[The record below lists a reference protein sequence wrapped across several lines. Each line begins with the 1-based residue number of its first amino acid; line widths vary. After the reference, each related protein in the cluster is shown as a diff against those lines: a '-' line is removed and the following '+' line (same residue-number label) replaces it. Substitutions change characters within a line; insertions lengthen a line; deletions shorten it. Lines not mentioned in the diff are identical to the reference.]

1 MLMQQVHVPGNM
13 LPTNKVSLV
22 IDGSGSKVFA
32 GILDAENR
40 WLVKLERDGS
50 PLEELFP
57 VIEAVLTESGLSL
70 TEIGSYIYCMGPGS
84 VLGLRLCAMAIET
97 WARLY
102 PKSAQYYKYNSLQL
116 SAHALLYATPDLKDA
131 LIVSDWKKGAWNALY
146 IRGGHVGAN
155 EVIDDGALNDWE
167 NLIYHLPQR
176 KGWQSPP
183 DKVQTLRYDPSILD
197 AIRDASGLLQITDR
211 IELYSSGINTFQKWT
226 QTRHRAQT

>member
-1 MLMQQVHVPGNM
+1 MQQVHVPGNM

-50 PLEELFP
+50 PLEELFS

-146 IRGGHVGAN
+146 IKGGHVGAT

>member
-1 MLMQQVHVPGNM
+1 MQQVHVPGKM

-50 PLEELFP
+50 PLEELFS

-146 IRGGHVGAN
+146 IKGGHVGAT

>member
-1 MLMQQVHVPGNM
+1 MQQVHVPGNM
-13 LPTNKVSLV
+13 LPNNKVSLV

-50 PLEELFP
+50 PLEELFS

-70 TEIGSYIYCMGPGS
+70 TDIGSYIYCMGPGS

-146 IRGGHVGAN
+146 IKGGHVGAT
-155 EVIDDGALNDWE
+155 EVIDDGTLNDWE

-183 DKVQTLRYDPSILD
+183 DKVQTLPYDPSILN

>member
-1 MLMQQVHVPGNM
+1 MQQVHLPENM

-22 IDGSGSKVFA
+22 IDGSGIKVFA

-50 PLEELFP
+50 PLEELFS

-70 TEIGSYIYCMGPGS
+70 TDIGSYIYCMGPGS

-146 IRGGHVGAN
+146 IRGGHVGAS
-155 EVIDDGALNDWE
+155 EVIDDGALKDWE

-226 QTRHRAQT
+226 RTRHRAQT

>member
-1 MLMQQVHVPGNM
+1 MQQVHVPGNM

-50 PLEELFP
+50 PLEELFS

-183 DKVQTLRYDPSILD
+183 DKVQTLIYDPSILD
-197 AIRDASGLLQITDR
+197 AIHDAEGLLQITDR

-226 QTRHRAQT
+226 PTRHRAQT

>member
-1 MLMQQVHVPGNM
+1 M
-13 LPTNKVSLV
+13 LPSNKASLV

-57 VIEAVLTESGLSL
+57 LIEAVLTESGLSIDD
-70 TEIGSYIYCMGPGS
+70 IGSYIYCMGPGS
-84 VLGLRLCAMAIET
+84 VLGIRLCAMAIET
-97 WARLY
+97 WSRLY
-102 PKSAQYYKYNSLQL
+102 PKSVQYYKYNSLQL

-131 LIVSDWKKGAWNALY
+131 LIISDWKKGAWNALY
-146 IRGGHVGAN
+146 IRGGHVGAT
-155 EVIDDGALNDWE
+155 EVIDDGALIGWE

-183 DKVQTLRYDPSILD
+183 NKVQTLRYDPSIIGD
-197 AIRDASGLLQITDR
+197 IRDASGLLQITDR

-226 QTRHRAQT
+226 PTRHRAQT

>member
-1 MLMQQVHVPGNM
+1 MQQVHVPGNM

-146 IRGGHVGAN
+146 IRGGHVGAT

-226 QTRHRAQT
+226 PTRHRAQT

>member
-1 MLMQQVHVPGNM
+1 M

-50 PLEELFP
+50 PLEELFS

-146 IRGGHVGAN
+146 IKGGHVGAT
-155 EVIDDGALNDWE
+155 EVIDNGALNDWE

-183 DKVQTLRYDPSILD
+183 NKVQTLRYDPSIIGV
-197 AIRDASGLLQITDR
+197 IRDASGLLQITDR

-226 QTRHRAQT
+226 PTRHRAQN

>member
-1 MLMQQVHVPGNM
+1 MQQVHLPENM

-22 IDGSGSKVFA
+22 IDGSGIKVFA

-50 PLEELFP
+50 PLEELFS

-70 TEIGSYIYCMGPGS
+70 TDIGSYIYCMGPGS

-146 IRGGHVGAN
+146 IKGGHVGAT

-226 QTRHRAQT
+226 RTRHRAQT

>member
-1 MLMQQVHVPGNM
+1 MQQVHVPGNM
-13 LPTNKVSLV
+13 LPNNKVSLV

-32 GILDAENR
+32 GILDAENQ

-50 PLEELFP
+50 PLEELFS

-70 TEIGSYIYCMGPGS
+70 KDIGSYIYCMGPGS

-146 IRGGHVGAN
+146 IKGGHVGAT
-155 EVIDDGALNDWE
+155 EVIDDGTLNDWE

-183 DKVQTLRYDPSILD
+183 DKVQTLFTIL
-197 AIRDASGLLQITDR
+197 
-211 IELYSSGINTFQKWT
+211 LY
-226 QTRHRAQT
+226 

>member
-1 MLMQQVHVPGNM
+1 MQQVHVPGNM

-50 PLEELFP
+50 PLEELFS

-146 IRGGHVGAN
+146 IKGGHVGAT
-155 EVIDDGALNDWE
+155 EVIDNGALNDWE

-183 DKVQTLRYDPSILD
+183 NKVQTLRYDPSIIGV
-197 AIRDASGLLQITDR
+197 IRDASGLLQITDR

>member
-1 MLMQQVHVPGNM
+1 M

-50 PLEELFP
+50 PLEELFS

-146 IRGGHVGAN
+146 IKGGHVGAT

-183 DKVQTLRYDPSILD
+183 DKVQTLVYDPSILD
-197 AIRDASGLLQITDR
+197 AIHDAEGLLQITDR
-211 IELYSSGINTFQKWT
+211 IELYSSGFNTFQKWT

>member
-1 MLMQQVHVPGNM
+1 M

-50 PLEELFP
+50 PLEELFS

-146 IRGGHVGAN
+146 IKGGHVGAT
-155 EVIDDGALNDWE
+155 EVIDNGALNDWE

-176 KGWQSPP
+176 KGWQSPL